1 MTAPRVDVVM
11 VALPSATSIAMS
23 KRTTYPN
30 LRRLVGESA
39 DQLPPDIAERIEDV
53 LSEPGDLLP
62 TLVARMEGGGNVGR
76 QPSQGAGVS
85 AEQAVILVSLSR
97 TLAGLNALIQMM
109 YAAKAAQE
117 QGISDQQLPPEVV
130 QGLLLAVRELSRYV
144 RQQR

>member
-1 MTAPRVDVVM
+1 MTARRVDVVM

-39 DQLPPDIAERIEDV
+39 DQLPPDIAERVEDV
-53 LSEPGDLLP
+53 LAEPGDLLP
-62 TLVARMEGGGNVGR
+62 ALMARMEANDNTEG

-85 AEQAVILVSLSR
+85 AEHAVILVSLSR
-97 TLAGLNALIQMM
+97 TLAGLNALIQMV
-109 YAAKAAQE
+109 YAAKAARE